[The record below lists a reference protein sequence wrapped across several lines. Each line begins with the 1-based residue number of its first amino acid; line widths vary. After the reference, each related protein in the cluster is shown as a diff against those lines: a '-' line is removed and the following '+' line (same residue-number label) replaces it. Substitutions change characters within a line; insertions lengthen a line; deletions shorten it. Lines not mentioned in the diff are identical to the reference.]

1 MKNLCI
7 SETKLDA
14 SFPNAQLHL
23 PDFQFSPFRR
33 DRNSLEG
40 GKIVYICNEIVAKSL
55 TVDKTQN
62 TESICVEITIKKKK

>member
-1 MKNLCI
+1 MHNFI
-7 SETKLDA
+7 
-14 SFPNAQLHL
+14 

-33 DRNSLEG
+33 DINSLEG